1 MCCALYGS
9 LRKSPKRFDIFPR
22 FDHSFPVNTVICAL
36 QVGVDLQKWFRPL
49 LDNFYITLP
58 VDPISE
64 GLLFFLA
71 HSVGGALNWGL
82 GTPPHGLHIFS
93 RLNLFLKCYSN
104 IPFLFQVSIHLL
116 SVQYSKNFQHVS
128 INAKMSHILGIK
140 QNIFEH
146 RNVHAKKFRFPSLF
160 PISNEMIYSFLLYN
174 INLTI
179 CDSLKEKCVV
189 KCNVN
194 ILKQDRNKLPMVHN
208 GHDIIHSQIT
218 KISRH

>member
-1 MCCALYGS
+1 MCGALYGS

-116 SVQYSKNFQHVS
+116 SVQYSKNCQQVS

-146 RNVHAKKFRFPSLF
+146 RNVHATKFRWQPFPVSH
-160 PISNEMIYSFLLYN
+160 IKWN
-174 INLTI
+174 
-179 CDSLKEKCVV
+179 
-189 KCNVN
+189 
-194 ILKQDRNKLPMVHN
+194 
-208 GHDIIHSQIT
+208 DIFVFT
-218 KISRH
+218 V